1 MGEGERFLTGPVC
14 DFAAAQR
21 EIRSLAGVDEG
32 GDGSEIES
40 GNRCWLEWKANKG
53 RWWGRLEWRLQVVV
67 DGVVDSESEENAM
80 FVWQA

>member
-1 MGEGERFLTGPVC
+1 MTGPVC

-40 GNRCWLEWKANKG
+40 GNRCWLEWKANRG